1 MQKQS
6 PKIHRRKF
14 AGFTLVEL
22 LVVITIIGILIS
34 LLLPAVQAAR
44 EAARRLQC
52 SNNIRQCG
60 LALMNYES
68 QWRFFPPSSY
78 YKSTSPDSD
87 REHWANWVIVTLPFM
102 EQQALHDSFDLTLPI
117 SNAANR
123 AARGVSLSTMLCPS
137 DPNNRA
143 TYSSVDSTEGDNW
156 ARGNYG
162 ANGSLGFYHTG
173 YAAGTSSPLW
183 SSNWTRGIMGANVS
197 LSVAQIRD
205 GTSNTIL
212 LGELRAGI
220 STNDRRGAWALSG
233 PGSSSLW
240 GHASDDCPRPNAS
253 EIGSDNLLDC
263 DAIAASAGGVESL
276 ASQGMGCCTGASNT
290 QGGLR
295 STHTGGVTI
304 CLADGSVRF
313 INDMIETTVSPW
325 YWQDSLTTFSTNP
338 DNFKVWQRLNASCD
352 GLPVDG
358 SKF

>member
-6 PKIHRRKF
+6 PKNHHRKF
-14 AGFTLVEL
+14 TGFTLVEL

-78 YKSTSPDSD
+78 YKSASPDSD

-117 SNAANR
+117 NNAANR

-162 ANGSLGFYHTG
+162 ANGSLSFYHTA
-173 YAAGTSSPLW
+173 YAAGTSSPQW
-183 SSNWTRGIMGANVS
+183 SSNWIRGIMGANVS

-212 LGELRAGI
+212 LGELRAGVT
-220 STNDRRGAWALSG
+220 TNDRRGTWALSG

-240 GHASDDCPRPNAS
+240 CHASDDCFRPNAS
-253 EIGSDNLLDC
+253 DIGSDNMMDC
-263 DAIAASAGGVESL
+263 DAVASAAGGFESL
-276 ASQGMGCCTGASNT
+276 ASQSMGCCSNSSNT
-290 QGGLR
+290 QGGVR
-295 STHTGGVTI
+295 STHAGGVTI

-313 INDMIETTVSPW
+313 LNDMIETTVSPW
-325 YWQDSLTTFSTNP
+325 FWPGSLTEISNNP

-352 GLPVDG
+352 GMPVDG